1 MSVAVTLLLI
11 LLAYMV
17 VWFVISIIQKR
28 NDLADIA
35 WGGGFVLL
43 AWSAYFLSDNPGTRG
58 LFINALV
65 TIWGLRLAW
74 HIGRRNMGKHE
85 DYRYQAWRQA
95 WGKWFYLR
103 SFFQVYMLQGLLLAI
118 ISLPVYFIHQMP
130 ASDLT
135 VMDGIGLGI
144 WLIGMLFE
152 SIADHQLAAFKKNPE
167 NKGKLLQSGLWAYS
181 RHPNYFGE
189 VLLWWGIWIIT
200 LNNPEGWWTIIGPLT
215 ITFLILKV
223 SGIPLLEEKMV
234 NHPDFEAYRKRV
246 PMFLPKLR

>member
-1 MSVAVTLLLI
+1 MSAAVTLLLI

-17 VWFVISIIQKR
+17 VWFVISLIQKR

-43 AWSAYFLSDNPGTRG
+43 TWSAYFLSDNPGTRG
-58 LFINALV
+58 LLANTLI

-74 HIGRRNMGKHE
+74 HIGRRNMGKPE

-118 ISLPVYFIHQMP
+118 IALPVYFIHQMP

-135 VMDGIGLGI
+135 VIDGIGLGV
-144 WLIGMLFE
+144 WLIGILFE
-152 SIADHQLAAFKKNPE
+152 SIADHQLAVFKKNPE

-200 LNNPEGWWTIIGPLT
+200 LNTPDGWWTIIGPLT

-223 SGIPLLEEKMV
+223 SGIPLLEEKMA